1 MVFQGTRSFGEGVAG
16 LLRRSWLAHLLSDSG
31 ENLLWLR
38 QLQDID
44 SLLRANF
51 ARHG

>member
-16 LLRRSWLAHLLSDSG
+16 LLRRSSLAHLLSDSG

-38 QLQDID
+38 KAWIVACRLTD
-44 SLLRANF
+44 
-51 ARHG
+51 